1 MASLPP
7 YVGPFYVP
15 EPETL
20 RPLRLEA
27 RTTIDHDLSK
37 GFVLRTVRYLIPLTS
52 DIVDSFC
59 IRVIVSAFLRNRARS
74 IPVASQPAVPEARK
88 VQSAFVNFD
97 RKPLPF
103 GAI

>member
-37 GFVLRTVRYLIPLTS
+37 GFVPRSVRYLIPLTS

-59 IRVIVSAFLRNRARS
+59 IHQS
-74 IPVASQPAVPEARK
+74 II
-88 VQSAFVNFD
+88 
-97 RKPLPF
+97 PLLSEGF
-103 GAI
+103 GWSV